1 MQSAKN
7 SMRLMRAASAAPL
20 MQHPVRF
27 FRKTVAPGKYNLRFR
42 PSQGLDNAYIHYWAN
57 IHPANGFDASKT
69 ERNPNK
75 FKYSSNLFRSEYQE
89 WRMRAA
95 DYLY

>member
-1 MQSAKN
+1 MD
-7 SMRLMRAASAAPL
+7 
-20 MQHPVRF
+20 
-27 FRKTVAPGKYNLRFR
+27 NL
-42 PSQGLDNAYIHYWAN
+42 YIHYWAN
-57 IHPANGFDASKT
+57 IHGASGQMDHKT

-95 DYLY
+95 DYLYQIGTRLYRSNDGWTRTLGLYTAFSFMMFN